1 MIKNYQEP
9 FDFFNKW
16 FDLAKSKAK
25 NFDVITIATANQEN
39 QPSLEIG
46 LLKELNYKVFEIIS
60 NSKKITQNCKIAI
73 CIYWPELGYQVR
85 IEGIVQKIIEDK
97 IAVEINSIE
106 FWSNGKYRLHNR
118 IIYTK
123 LADKQEWQLKKL
135 YP

>member
-1 MIKNYQEP
+1 MSDTGRSAPMAKTME
-9 FDFFNKW
+9 NK
-16 FDLAKSKAK
+16 
-25 NFDVITIATANQEN
+25 
-39 QPSLEIG
+39 
-46 LLKELNYKVFEIIS
+46 IS
-60 NSKKITQNCKIAI
+60 NGYEEPEWIKIII
-73 CIYWPELGYQVR
+73 
-85 IEGIVQKIIEDK
+85 KIIEDK

>member
-1 MIKNYQEP
+1 MIKNYHEP

-16 FDLAKSKAK
+16 YDLAKIKAD

-39 QPSLEIG
+39 QPSLEMG
-46 LLKELNYKVFEIIS
+46 LLKEFSYNGLKIIS
-60 NSKKITQNCKIAI
+60 NSKKITQDYKIAI

-85 IEGIVQKIIEDK
+85 IEGVAENIIENEVIVK
-97 IAVEINSIE
+97 IKSIE